1 LIPDDSFVSSSRK
14 ARQMVAAI
22 WLAKWSYRLQ
32 ALFASIGFF
41 LVLLPTLNNPWR
53 VIIEAF
59 SLTAWIFRAFSTL
72 SGVALILLALLM
84 VLFLILNFMV
94 KDYPGGWN
102 PTKEW
107 GFPSPRQVV
116 EKELYPR
123 NRKEEFVFWI
133 DIFFGVVATTV
144 WLYLPFGVLAYF
156 IRKGGLI

>member
-1 LIPDDSFVSSSRK
+1 MLTPDDSFISSRR
-14 ARQMVAAI
+14 ARQMAAAR

-41 LVLLPTLNNPWR
+41 LVLLPALNNPWR
-53 VIIEAF
+53 EIIEAF
-59 SLTAWIFRAFSTL
+59 SLTEWVFRAFSTL
-72 SGVALILLALLM
+72 SGGAIIWLGILMLLH
-84 VLFLILNFMV
+84 LILNFMV

-107 GFPSPRQVV
+107 GFPSPQQVV

-133 DIFFGVVATTV
+133 GIILGTVGTTF

-156 IRKGGLI
+156 IRIGA